1 MTGIAFC
8 DSFGV
13 DVRTRRGTCAKV
25 NHRKLL
31 RMPCVLPDCELL
43 PVRRCERAEWR
54 RVKGEEGRLDLGL
67 DRLPHCSDLQML
79 SSTLR
84 PLCSAAMPARMRS
97 AAAAV
102 RNFPTSPSSASPPVV
117 RTLRPAR
124 RSFASSAATAQ
135 DSRAN
140 PWSQPLPK
148 PAEELKTYLAFLPD
162 FAEGSKRWV
171 SCSSSS
177 C

>member
-25 NHRKLL
+25 NYHKLL

-54 RVKGEEGRLDLGL
+54 RVSQGRRRPARPGL

-84 PLCSAAMPARMRS
+84 PLCSAAMHARMRS
-97 AAAAV
+97 ASAALPH
-102 RNFPTSPSSASPPVV
+102 FPTSPPVV

-135 DSRAN
+135 NPRAN

-148 PAEELKTYLAFLPD
+148 PVEELKTYLAFLPD